1 MSELKN
7 SIKYN
12 PMFPGSSFAAVED
25 EALRRDLEEY
35 FQRYTGA
42 MQRQGRK

>member
-1 MSELKN
+1 
-7 SIKYN
+7 
-12 PMFPGSSFAAVED
+12 MFPGSSFAAVED